1 MEDIMRQ
8 TLHFFPIAM
17 LSAVAVFGS
26 AFAADLPKEGAYD
39 HTACWSGV
47 SNAIA
52 FSKTHTASSWEIT
65 GTTRSNPPGGVFD
78 NHSFRCVGINYALD
92 GKAGGTSVCESVDRD
107 GDKRLTFFST
117 TGDKVVRE
125 NITGTGKYEGMIA
138 SGTVQPL
145 GPFPVIKPGTLQNCN
160 HHTGTY
166 KLR

>member
-1 MEDIMRQ
+1 MRQ
-8 TLHFFPIAM
+8 TLHFVPIAM
-17 LSAVAVFGS
+17 LSAVAAVGP

-65 GTTRSNPPGGVFD
+65 GTTRSNPPGGIFD
-78 NHSFRCVGINYALD
+78 KHSFRCVGIDYALD
-92 GKAGGTSVCESVDRD
+92 GRAGGTSVCEAVDRD

-125 NITGTGKYEGMIA
+125 NITGTGKYEGMITT
-138 SGTVQPL
+138 GTVKPL
-145 GPFPVIKPGTLQNCN
+145 GPFPAIKAGTFQDCN
-160 HHTGTY
+160 HQSGTY

>member
-1 MEDIMRQ
+1 MRQ

-65 GTTRSNPPGGVFD
+65 GTTHSNP
-78 NHSFRCVGINYALD
+78 RAAY
-92 GKAGGTSVCESVDRD
+92 
-107 GDKRLTFFST
+107 ST
-117 TGDKVVRE
+117 
-125 NITGTGKYEGMIA
+125 ITP
-138 SGTVQPL
+138 SGA
-145 GPFPVIKPGTLQNCN
+145 
-160 HHTGTY
+160 
-166 KLR
+166 

>member
-1 MEDIMRQ
+1 MTFNLRS
-8 TLHFFPIAM
+8 LPIAV
-17 LSAVAVFGS
+17 LLAATALGP
-26 AFAADLPKEGAYD
+26 AIAADLPKEGAYD

>member
-26 AFAADLPKEGAYD
+26 AFAADLPKERAYD

-52 FSKTHTASSWEIT
+52 FSKTPTASSWEMT
-65 GTTRSNPPGGVFD
+65 ATTRSNPPGGVFD
-78 NHSFRCVGINYALD
+78 NHSFRCVGINYELD

-145 GPFPVIKPGTLQNCN
+145 GPFPVIDRKSTRLNSS
-160 HHTGTY
+160 H
-166 KLR
+166 